1 MSIKIDFNDPL
12 YVSFDDA
19 DIVLVTFLD
28 ADLFITETGIKIK
41 PEDRQLSRRIMRQL
55 PDEAQSV

>member
-12 YVSFDDA
+12 YVSLDDA
-19 DIVLVTFLD
+19 DTVLVTFLD

-41 PEDRQLSRRIMRQL
+41 R
-55 PDEAQSV
+55 